1 MQIKGQVSDRLS
13 ITAGYS
19 NMEGETSSGGAPR
32 EIPETTFSLW
42 SMYEVNDTFGLGLG
56 ITYQDESFIGNN
68 NTSRKLPD
76 YERIDLAAY
85 YNVSEETTITLNVE
99 NLTDELYFPHSHSSH
114 QASVGEPLNARVSLR
129 RNF

>member
-1 MQIKGQVSDRLS
+1 MQLKGQVSDRLS

-56 ITYQDESFIGNN
+56 ITYQDESFIENN

>member
-1 MQIKGQVSDRLS
+1 M
-13 ITAGYS
+13 
-19 NMEGETSSGGAPR
+19 
-32 EIPETTFSLW
+32 
-42 SMYEVNDTFGLGLG
+42 
-56 ITYQDESFIGNN
+56 TYQDESFIGNN

-85 YNVSEETTITLNVE
+85 YHVSEETTITLNVE